1 MTEISKYSVKTETS
15 SGDHSGQANSSRSL
29 DVDSAANRPDNPRA
43 GAAEKTRSPGIFI
56 RIRSRFPAISET
68 AEAATLF
75 CLTAFFLF
83 YGLVPVFGGD
93 GLGLV
98 GADEPRY
105 AQVAREML
113 MRHDYVTPVL
123 WGHPW
128 LEKPALY
135 YWRAMFAFREFGV
148 HDWSARLPSA
158 SFAFMLVVLIY
169 LHIRRFRNGGQL
181 DAALITASC
190 AAILSFARGASTD
203 MQLAAP
209 FCIGMLGWYAW
220 YETNSKFWLFD
231 IYFFVGAATLAKGP
245 IAPLMALVII
255 GIFAGLRREWSLFR
269 RSLWWPGIVLYFA
282 MVLPWFIAVQRRNPA
297 FLRIFFLEHNLE
309 RFATN
314 RFEHYHP
321 FWYYVPVVLLGLTP
335 WAVIA
340 VTAFVDAVGG
350 SINEWRVRRAKVLYV
365 GHGRAGDAFPEFLVL
380 WALVPIVFF
389 SFSESKLP
397 GYILPA
403 VPPLTI
409 LAGDYLNRIRNRGLK
424 PWLLVLHAVLTG
436 ILSMFVLL
444 MPLHLHNPEAVP
456 PRVAIIAASMVG
468 IASMVFILVT
478 VARFGLQRLRIATM
492 TPMVILLLYMFGI
505 GPVFGIGPLPNTK
518 RNLNLMDMTY
528 SARPLAQILDEI
540 SPSPGL
546 VAVWRVRRDVQYGL
560 SFYRNSRVV
569 NYDVGITVSDL
580 PGSGSAPQGVMIDE
594 VKEGSS
600 AEQIGLRRLEGDD
613 LVAVNGQPVLN
624 AADFNAMR
632 ARWKPGV
639 KLEFEVLD
647 PRIPNKEPQFASGTM
662 QDGVPDKQHLLVIP
676 NSCLAEV
683 PCASEFHRILA
694 GRRYEPLFTYPAQNL
709 VVYEVTASDRETA
722 VRSR

>member
-1 MTEISKYSVKTETS
+1 VTEIPNPTNENAA
-15 SGDHSGQANSSRSL
+15 GDA
-29 DVDSAANRPDNPRA
+29 
-43 GAAEKTRSPGIFI
+43 PGEPQPAVPGPWA
-56 RIRSRFPAISET
+56 RTLERFPAAGT
-68 AEAATLF
+68 LLEAATLF
-75 CLTAFFLF
+75 VVTAYFLF
-83 YGLVPVFGGD
+83 YGLVPIFGGD
-93 GLGLV
+93 ALGLV

-113 MRHDYVTPVL
+113 ARHDYVTPVL

-190 AAILSFARGASTD
+190 AGILSFARGASTD

-220 YETNSKFWLFD
+220 YETDSKFWLFD

-245 IAPLMALVII
+245 VAPMLALVIL

-297 FLRIFFLEHNLE
+297 FVRIFFLEHNLE

-340 VTAFVDAVGG
+340 IAAFADAVGG
-350 SINEWRVRRAKVLYV
+350 SINEWKARRARNRYI
-365 GHGRAGDAFPEFLVL
+365 GHGRTGDAFPEFLVL
-380 WALVPIVFF
+380 WAVVVIVFF

-403 VPPLTI
+403 LPPIAILT
-409 LAGDYLNRIRNRGLK
+409 GDYLNRIRSRGLNV
-424 PWLLVLHAVLTG
+424 WLLVLHAVLTG
-436 ILSMFVLL
+436 ILAMFVLL
-444 MPLHLHNPEAVP
+444 MPLHLRNPEAIP
-456 PRVAIIAASMVG
+456 PRIAIVAASLVG
-468 IASMVFILVT
+468 IAAAVFILIT
-478 VARFGLQRLRIATM
+478 VARFGLRRLRLATM
-492 TPMVILLLYMFGI
+492 TPMAVLLMYMFGV

-518 RNLNLMDMTY
+518 HNINLMDLTY
-528 SARPLAQILDEI
+528 SSRPLAQILNEI
-540 SPSPGL
+540 SPPPAL
-546 VAVWRVRRDVQYGL
+546 VAVWRVRRDVEYGL
-560 SFYRNSRVV
+560 GFYRNSRVV
-569 NYDVGITVSDL
+569 DYDVDIAVSDAS
-580 PGSGSAPQGVMIDE
+580 PGAGGAPEGVTIDE
-594 VKEGSS
+594 VKEGSW
-600 AEQIGLRRLEGDD
+600 ADEIGLRRLAGENI
-613 LVAVNGQPVLN
+613 VAVNGQPVLN
-624 AADFNAMR
+624 AADFNAMMAGWR
-632 ARWKPGV
+632 RGQ
-639 KLEFEVLD
+639 KLEFEVID
-647 PRIPNKEPQFASGTM
+647 PRIPDKAPQFFGGLL
-662 QDGVPDKQHLLVIP
+662 QDGIPQQEHLLV
-676 NSCLAEV
+676 V
-683 PCASEFHRILA
+683 PESALPRLRQKLA
-694 GRRYEPLFTYPAQNL
+694 GRRYELLFIYPAQGL
-709 VVYEVTASDRETA
+709 VVCEVHALEPATPPG
-722 VRSR
+722 SR

>member
-1 MTEISKYSVKTETS
+1 VKTTTS
-15 SGDHSGQANSSRSL
+15 SRDHAGQANSAGSV
-29 DVDSAANRPDNPRA
+29 DVSDLPERPASVQKNDADRA
-43 GAAEKTRSPGIFI
+43 RSPVLFV
-56 RIRSRFPAISET
+56 RVRARFPAIGEI

-83 YGLVPVFGGD
+83 YGLVPIFGGD

-113 MRHDYVTPVL
+113 ARHDYITPVL

-190 AAILSFARGASTD
+190 AAVLSFARGASTD

-209 FCIGMLGWYAW
+209 FAIGMLGWYAW

-282 MVLPWFIAVQRRNPA
+282 MVLPWFIAVQLRNPT

-309 RFATN
+309 RFATD
-314 RFEHYHP
+314 RFEHYRP
-321 FWYYVPVVLLGLTP
+321 FWYYIPVMLLGLTP

-350 SINEWRVRRAKVLYV
+350 SINEWRTRRAKVLYV

-380 WALVPIVFF
+380 WALVPILFF

-424 PWLLVLHAVLTG
+424 PWLLILHAVLTG

-444 MPLHLHNPEAVP
+444 MPLHLRNPEAVP
-456 PRVAIIAASMVG
+456 PGVAIIAAGMVG
-468 IASMVFILVT
+468 GAAMVFILIT
-478 VARFGLQRLRIATM
+478 VARFGLKRLRIATM

-505 GPVFGIGPLPNTK
+505 GPIFGIAPLANTK
-518 RNLNLMDMTY
+518 HNINLMDMTY
-528 SARPLAQILDEI
+528 SARPLAQILDQI
-540 SPSPGL
+540 SPPPGIT
-546 VAVWRVRRDVQYGL
+546 AVWRVRRDVQYGL
-560 SFYRNSRVV
+560 SFYRNQRTV
-569 NYDVGITVSDL
+569 NYDVGIAVSD
-580 PGSGSAPQGVMIDE
+580 PPRVTGTGPRGVIIDA

-600 AEQIGLRRLEGDD
+600 AEQMGLNRLVGDD

-624 AADFNAMR
+624 AADFEAMR

-639 KLEFEVLD
+639 RLEFEVID
-647 PRIPNKEPQFASGTM
+647 PRIPEKQPQFASGAM
-662 QDGVPDKQHLLVIP
+662 QDGVPEKQHLLVIP
-676 NSCLAEV
+676 ESCLAQL
-683 PCASEFHRILA
+683 PCAGEIHRMLA
-694 GRRYEPLFTYPAQNL
+694 ARRYDPLFTWPAQSL
-709 VVYEVTASDRETA
+709 VVYEVAAADPGAAARG
-722 VRSR
+722 R

>member
-1 MTEISKYSVKTETS
+1 VTEISKTS
-15 SGDHSGQANSSRSL
+15 QGNTPGDA
-29 DVDSAANRPDNPRA
+29 
-43 GAAEKTRSPGIFI
+43 AAEPQAATPGYWAKI
-56 RIRSRFPAISET
+56 SERFPVLST
-68 AEAATLF
+68 AAEVATLF
-75 CLTAFFLF
+75 CITTFFIF
-83 YGLVPVFGGD
+83 YGLVPIFGGD

-113 MRHDYVTPVL
+113 ARRDYVTPVL
-123 WGHPW
+123 WAHPW

-135 YWRAMFAFREFGV
+135 YWRAMFSFREFGV

-190 AAILSFARGASTD
+190 AGILSFARGASTD

-220 YETNSKFWLFD
+220 YETDSKFWLFD
-231 IYFFVGAATLAKGP
+231 LYFFVGAATLAKGP
-245 IAPLMALVII
+245 VAPFLALVII

-269 RSLWWPGIVLYFA
+269 RSLWWPGIVLYLA

-340 VTAFVDAVGG
+340 VTAFVNAVGG
-350 SINEWRVRRAKVLYV
+350 SINEWKARRARFHYV

-380 WALVPIVFF
+380 WALVVIVFF

-403 VPPLTI
+403 LPPLTI

-436 ILSMFVLL
+436 ILAMFVLL
-444 MPLHLHNPEAVP
+444 LPLHLRDPESIP
-456 PRVAIIAASMVG
+456 PRIAIVAASSWG
-468 IASMVFILVT
+468 
-478 VARFGLQRLRIATM
+478 
-492 TPMVILLLYMFGI
+492 
-505 GPVFGIGPLPNTK
+505 
-518 RNLNLMDMTY
+518 
-528 SARPLAQILDEI
+528 
-540 SPSPGL
+540 
-546 VAVWRVRRDVQYGL
+546 WRRR
-560 SFYRNSRVV
+560 S
-569 NYDVGITVSDL
+569 
-580 PGSGSAPQGVMIDE
+580 
-594 VKEGSS
+594 
-600 AEQIGLRRLEGDD
+600 
-613 LVAVNGQPVLN
+613 
-624 AADFNAMR
+624 
-632 ARWKPGV
+632 
-639 KLEFEVLD
+639 
-647 PRIPNKEPQFASGTM
+647 
-662 QDGVPDKQHLLVIP
+662 
-676 NSCLAEV
+676 
-683 PCASEFHRILA
+683 
-694 GRRYEPLFTYPAQNL
+694 LF
-709 VVYEVTASDRETA
+709 
-722 VRSR
+722 

>member
-1 MTEISKYSVKTETS
+1 VTETS
-15 SGDHSGQANSSRSL
+15 KYPEKTEVSSGNHSGETNSSRAAAIQPAPSG
-29 DVDSAANRPDNPRA
+29 SAGSA
-43 GAAEKTRSPGIFI
+43 GARAPSLIQRA
-56 RIRSRFPAISET
+56 RARFPAIGEM

-83 YGLVPVFGGD
+83 YGLVPIFGGD

-113 MRHDYVTPVL
+113 ARHDYVTPVL

-209 FCIGMLGWYAW
+209 FAIGMLGWYAW

-245 IAPLMALVII
+245 IAPIMALVII

-269 RSLWWPGIVLYFA
+269 RSLWWPGIMLYFA
-282 MVLPWFIAVQRRNPA
+282 MVLPWFIAVQRRNPT
-297 FLRIFFLEHNLE
+297 FLKIFFLEHNLE
-309 RFATN
+309 RYATN

-321 FWYYVPVVLLGLTP
+321 FWYYIPVMLLGLTP

-380 WALVPIVFF
+380 WALVPIVVF

-409 LAGDYLNRIRNRGLK
+409 LAGDYLNRIRTRGLK
-424 PWLLVLHAVLTG
+424 PWLLGLHAVLTG

-444 MPLHLHNPEAVP
+444 MPLHLRNPEAVP
-456 PRVAIIAASMVG
+456 PRAAIVAAGMVG
-468 IASMVFILVT
+468 VASTIFILIT
-478 VARFGLQRLRIATM
+478 VARFGLKRLRIATM
-492 TPMVILLLYMFGI
+492 TPMVMLLFYMFGI

-518 RNLNLMDMTY
+518 RNITLMDMTY
-528 SARPLAQILDEI
+528 SARPLAQILDQI
-540 SPSPGL
+540 SPPPAIT
-546 VAVWRVRRDVQYGL
+546 AVWRVRRDVQYGL
-560 SFYRNSRVV
+560 SFYRNQREV
-569 NYDVGITVSDL
+569 NYDVGITVSDP
-580 PGSGSAPQGVMIDE
+580 PGNAGAAPQGVMIDE

-600 AEQIGLRRLEGDD
+600 AEQMGLNRLLGDD

-632 ARWKPGV
+632 AGWKPGV
-639 KLEFEVLD
+639 KLEFEVID
-647 PRIPNKEPQFASGTM
+647 PRIPNKEPQFASGAM
-662 QDGVPDKQHLLVIP
+662 QDGVPEKQHLLIVP
-676 NSCLAEV
+676 GSCLSQV
-683 PCASEFHRILA
+683 PCASELHRILA
-694 GRRYEPLFTYPAQNL
+694 GRRYDPLFTYPAQSL
-709 VVYEVTASDRETA
+709 VVYEVMASDSGTA

>member
-1 MTEISKYSVKTETS
+1 M
-15 SGDHSGQANSSRSL
+15 
-29 DVDSAANRPDNPRA
+29 
-43 GAAEKTRSPGIFI
+43 
-56 RIRSRFPAISET
+56 SEL

-75 CLTAFFLF
+75 CFTAFFLF
-83 YGLVPVFGGD
+83 YGLVPIFGGD

-113 MRHDYVTPVL
+113 ARHDYVTPVL

-181 DAALITASC
+181 DAALITAAC
-190 AAILSFARGASTD
+190 AGILSFARGASTD

-220 YETNSKFWLFD
+220 YETDSKFWLFD

-245 IAPLMALVII
+245 VAPFLAIVILF
-255 GIFAGLRREWSLFR
+255 IFAALRREWSLFR
-269 RSLWWPGIVLYFA
+269 RSFWWPGMVLYFA

-309 RFATN
+309 RFATD

-340 VTAFVDAVGG
+340 VTAFIDAIKG
-350 SINEWRVRRAKVLYV
+350 SVNEWRARHAKFRYV
-365 GHGRAGDAFPEFLVL
+365 GHGRTGDAFPEFLVI

-403 VPPLTI
+403 LPPLTI
-409 LAGDYLNRIRNRGLK
+409 LAGDYLNRIRNRGLQT
-424 PWLLVLHAVLTG
+424 WLLVLHAVTTAVL
-436 ILSMFVLL
+436 IMFVLL
-444 MPLHLHNPEAVP
+444 MPLHLRDPEAIP
-456 PRVAIIAASMVG
+456 PSAAILAAGMVG
-468 IASMVFILVT
+468 LAAAVFILIT
-478 VARFGLQRLRIATM
+478 VARFGLQRLRIAT
-492 TPMVILLLYMFGI
+492 TIPLVILLLYIFGV
-505 GPVFGIGPLPNTK
+505 GPFFGAGELKATK
-518 RNLNLMDMTY
+518 RNITLMDMTY
-528 SARPLAQILDEI
+528 SARPLTTILNEI
-540 SPSPGL
+540 SPPPGI
-546 VAVWRVRRDVQYGL
+546 VAVWHARRELQYGL
-560 SFYRNSRVV
+560 SFYRNQRTV
-569 NYDVGITVSDL
+569 NYDVGIAVSNPPASAG
-580 PGSGSAPQGVMIDE
+580 PGPHGVAIDGI
-594 VKEGSS
+594 KEGSS
-600 AEQIGLRRLEGDD
+600 AEEMGLNRLVGDD
-613 LVAVNGQPVLN
+613 IVAVNGQPVLN
-624 AADFNAMR
+624 AADFNAMMDG
-632 ARWKPGV
+632 WKPGV
-639 KLEFEVLD
+639 KLDFEVLD
-647 PRIPNKEPQFASGTM
+647 PRFPERDPQFVGGTM
-662 QDGVPDKQHLLVIP
+662 DDGIPDARHLLVIP
-676 NSCLAEV
+676 ESSIAML
-683 PCASEFHRILA
+683 RQKLQ
-694 GRRYEPLFTYPAQNL
+694 GRRYEPLFTFPAQNL
-709 VVYEVTASDRETA
+709 IVYEVMPKASPPA
-722 VRSR
+722 VHNR